1 MKGLELQAK
10 EMDSRFYHP
19 KLKAEKCYNR
29 VTLAT
34 WRPARARQQARERW
48 LGQREAAHE
57 GCTVGPPVAA
67 GEDVSEPHPL
77 CGVFSGL
84 GPVLEVL
91 PHPLPQRPVQ
101 RSWPACS
108 VTPDPDRLLHN
119 APSASELRSEY
130 PQVLVGLPSAGFTH
144 RPTFLFYV
152 QAKGHLQSPPNGKQI
167 SKSLDS
173 NKNYISVNFL
183 KLRNSS

>member
-1 MKGLELQAK
+1 MGSLWQPGDQPGHGSKPRRDG
-10 EMDSRFYHP
+10 
-19 KLKAEKCYNR
+19 
-29 VTLAT
+29 
-34 WRPARARQQARERW
+34 WARER
-48 LGQREAAHE
+48 LPTRAAQS
-57 GCTVGPPVAA
+57 GPPVAA
-67 GEDVSEPHPL
+67 GEDVSEPHLL

-91 PHPLPQRPVQ
+91 PHSLLQRPIQ

-108 VTPDPDRLLHN
+108 VTPDPDQLLH
-119 APSASELRSEY
+119 
-130 PQVLVGLPSAGFTH
+130 VGLPSAGFTH

-173 NKNYISVNFL
+173 NKKYISVNFL